1 MSHFVPDRERSP
13 LVFWVGWFYRIL
25 IPVTL
30 GGMLLFVGADFAR
43 RRVDRRREA
52 RAKEP
57 AGAEPGG
64 ETPS

>member
-25 IPVTL
+25 IPVTV

-57 AGAEPGG
+57 AKAEPGG

>member
-30 GGMLLFVGADFAR
+30 VGMLLFVGADFIR
-43 RRVDRRREA
+43 RRADRRRQG
-52 RAKEP
+52 P
-57 AGAEPGG
+57 AEEKAEAEPGG